1 MKDSFRTIAKSPFFT
16 LLRNIF
22 IVYICFFVCRIAF
35 IFQNWSLYSGFLTPQ
50 LLKSMFIGSLK
61 FDTAAIAY
69 LCSLYLIL
77 ASIPL
82 HLKEK
87 ETYYR
92 VLKWLL
98 IICCMAGII
107 MNLIDAVYYKYSGCR
122 TTIAVFSEFS
132 NENNIGSIFI
142 KESINSWYLVVL
154 AIVLL
159 IFLIWQIRVPRIIKF
174 NNLFFYYTVK
184 TISFLFIGTLAI
196 VGMRGGWTTNRP
208 ITLSNANQY
217 VNRPAEAAA
226 VLNTPFC
233 FLRTLGKKPMEIP
246 KYYNEEELE
255 KRFSAVIKPDT
266 TIPFKKK
273 NVVILIL
280 EGFSSEYFGSLNKDI
295 PDFRTNTPFLDSLI
309 EESLTFEYSF
319 ANGKKSIDALPS
331 ILSSIPMMVEN
342 FILIPASVSEV
353 SGIAEELDSKGYY
366 SAFFHGAENSSMGFG
381 TYARTIGY
389 KDYFGMT
396 EFENEPKFGGH
407 SQYDG
412 YWGIWD
418 EEFLQFYCDKMNSFK
433 QPFVTTAFTVTSHHP
448 FSIPKRYE
456 SVFTDFEKP
465 MQRCI
470 QYSDYS
476 IRKFF
481 ESAKKQAW
489 YNNTIF
495 VITADHTNTSGQPE
509 YQNDLANFKVP
520 IIFFDPSGE
529 IKGHRKGIAQQIDIL
544 PTILGYLGYDK
555 LIIGFGQNLLRTPE
569 NETFAVNYISGIF
582 QYEKGDYLLQ
592 FNGEN
597 VTGMYNFKEDIYLKN
612 NLKDKLPDIRARY
625 EAELKAIIQ
634 QYMEHMHNKP
644 LVIR

>member
-1 MKDSFRTIAKSPFFT
+1 MKDSFKTIAKSPFFT
-16 LLRNIF
+16 LLRNII

-35 IFQNWSLYSGFLTPQ
+35 ILQNWSLYSGFVTPQ
-50 LLKSMFIGSLK
+50 LIKSMFIGSLR

-82 HLKEK
+82 HFKEK

-92 VLKWLL
+92 ILKWLL
-98 IICCMAGII
+98 ILCCMAGIV
-107 MNLIDAVYYKYSGCR
+107 MNLIDTVYYKYSGCR
-122 TTIAVFSEFS
+122 TTMAVFAEFR
-132 NENNIGSIFI
+132 NENNIGLIFI
-142 KESINSWYLVVL
+142 KESINSWYLVLL
-154 AIVLL
+154 AIALL
-159 IFLIWQIRVPRIIKF
+159 IFLIWQIKVPRIIKF
-174 NNLFFYYTVK
+174 NNLLIYYIAKTFY
-184 TISFLFIGTLAI
+184 FLIVGVLAI

-233 FLRTLGKKPMEIP
+233 FIRTLGQKTMEIP
-246 KYYNEEELE
+246 HYYSEEELD
-255 KRFSAVIKPDT
+255 KRFSAVIIPDT
-266 TIPFKKK
+266 TVSFRKK

-295 PDFRTNTPFLDSLI
+295 PGYQTYTPFLDSLI

-319 ANGKKSIDALPS
+319 ANGKKSIDAMPS

-342 FILIPASVSEV
+342 FFLIPASVSEV

-366 SAFFHGAENSSMGFG
+366 SAFFHGAENSSMGFRS
-381 TYARTIGY
+381 YSRTIGY

-396 EFENEPKFGGH
+396 EFDNEPKFGGH
-407 SQYDG
+407 SKYDG

-448 FSIPKRYE
+448 YSIPDRYE
-456 SVFTDFEKP
+456 SVFPKDEKP
-465 MQRCI
+465 MHRCI
-470 QYSDYS
+470 RYSDYS

-481 ESAKKQAW
+481 ESAKKQEW
-489 YNNTIF
+489 YKNTLF
-495 VITADHTNTSGQPE
+495 VLTADHTHTSGQPE
-509 YQNDLANFKVP
+509 YQNDLGLFKVP
-520 IIFFDPSGE
+520 ILFFDPSGE

-544 PTILGYLGYDK
+544 PTILGYLGYDRHFV
-555 LIIGFGQNLLRTPE
+555 GFGQNLLKTP
-569 NETFAVNYISGIF
+569 NDDTFAINYTSGIF

-592 FNGEN
+592 FDGKD
-597 VTGMYNFKEDIYLKN
+597 VTGMYNFKQDVYLKN
-612 NLKDKLPDIRARY
+612 NLKDKFPELQDQY